1 MRGDNITDTS
11 NVRIFL
17 SCFRVG
23 IQRSDVGRPNITE
36 RRQRVARTPETLL
49 RGRGIDEW
57 GFPEE
62 GKRGGFG
69 LLGYEGRSS

>member
-11 NVRIFL
+11 NVRMFL

-36 RRQRVARTPETLL
+36 RRQRVARTPDA
-49 RGRGIDEW
+49 RD
-57 GFPEE
+57 
-62 GKRGGFG
+62 
-69 LLGYEGRSS
+69 SSAGPWHR

>member
-1 MRGDNITDTS
+1 MMSAVLTLQSGVRG
-11 NVRIFL
+11 L
-17 SCFRVG
+17 
-23 IQRSDVGRPNITE
+23 PE
-36 RRQRVARTPETLL
+36 RQTPETLL